1 MINIIM
7 IENNRQNIIII
18 IKIKAMINITEKKK
32 AKTNKMSIQIE
43 NSIEI
48 IMREVIEKIMNIKI
62 I

>member
-1 MINIIM
+1 
-7 IENNRQNIIII
+7 
-18 IKIKAMINITEKKK
+18 MINITEKKK
-32 AKTNKMSIQIE
+32 AKTNQMSIQIE